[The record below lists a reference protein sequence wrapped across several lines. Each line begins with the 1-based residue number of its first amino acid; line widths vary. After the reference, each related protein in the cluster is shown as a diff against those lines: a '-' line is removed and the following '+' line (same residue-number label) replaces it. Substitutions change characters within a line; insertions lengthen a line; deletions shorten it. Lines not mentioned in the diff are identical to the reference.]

1 MACFNIL
8 SILCSVLSALAWLY
22 KPWFPVHPATLH
34 TLTKHF
40 LYKPSIQTMSINSAL
55 HWTAPHGVLK
65 INVHGHTN
73 PTTLSNG
80 NSSGIGAIYRDS
92 ASDMHLLT
100 TGVISGLSMLGNQFW
115 AMYAPLRRAVVH
127 EFDDVR
133 LEIDNFHAYKLI
145 NTSRKVCWSRCL
157 P

>member
-1 MACFNIL
+1 M
-8 SILCSVLSALAWLY
+8 
-22 KPWFPVHPATLH
+22 HPATLH